1 MNTKTK
7 ELKDNFGR
15 THNYLR
21 ISLTDKC
28 NLNCIY
34 CNPARSGIKSMPRN
48 EILSF
53 DEIMRLINIFVDK
66 FGINKLRFTGGEPFA
81 RRGIMDFFAQL
92 APAIKE
98 RRIYAGITTNG
109 TLLKDKLLSLK
120 EYQINNINISLDSLN
135 QNTFKRMTGSSE
147 LSNIISAIDDAIK
160 LGFDNLKINV
170 VVIRGINDNE
180 LLDFV
185 RLAVDKNINVR
196 FIEFMPF
203 ADNQWNEN
211 SFIGYQEMMT
221 RIASGFKLELNEENE
236 KAVSKDY
243 DISGK
248 SGKVSFISSV
258 SDHFCG
264 NCNRLRI
271 TANGNLKLCLFSS
284 LNEGLDLK
292 DLLRFGGVTDDD
304 IATAIELKTSMKKY
318 KHPDPDEL
326 IQLNHN
332 NMISIGG

>member
-1 MNTKTK
+1 
-7 ELKDNFGR
+7 
-15 THNYLR
+15 
-21 ISLTDKC
+21 
-28 NLNCIY
+28 
-34 CNPARSGIKSMPRN
+34 
-48 EILSF
+48 
-53 DEIMRLINIFVDK
+53 
-66 FGINKLRFTGGEPFA
+66 
-81 RRGIMDFFAQL
+81 
-92 APAIKE
+92 
-98 RRIYAGITTNG
+98 
-109 TLLKDKLLSLK
+109 
-120 EYQINNINISLDSLN
+120 
-135 QNTFKRMTGSSE
+135 MTGSSE

-243 DISGK
+243 NISGK